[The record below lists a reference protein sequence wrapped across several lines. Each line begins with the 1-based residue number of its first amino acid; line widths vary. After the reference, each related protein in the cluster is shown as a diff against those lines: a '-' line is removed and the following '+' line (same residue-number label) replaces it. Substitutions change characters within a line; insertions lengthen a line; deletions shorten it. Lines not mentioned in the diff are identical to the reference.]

1 MRYALLVLLLL
12 CTPAFGQ
19 EVCDREASQFLTI
32 LHLTEHNH
40 QVYKENLATL
50 FFNLR
55 EPVPEEALGS
65 VESLRSWLHQKEDL
79 YREQRTVGS
88 NELGRWTSKLENALL
103 RPYTDSQAARHLD
116 EVVAAFRN
124 RCHKL
129 AQAHPDYPRRYFAT
143 GGLVFGRFG
152 AFSELDYFFN
162 DQVSGSKPF
171 VTSGLCRGVAYDELT
186 FQQRVEHPLVA
197 SASYE
202 LTGPEPWQQV
212 HQLVFTRLQERGL
225 QIEKIPFGWKVVRA
239 GYPARKHEDPTPEAD
254 RAKPL

>member
-1 MRYALLVLLLL
+1 MRYALLVMLML
-12 CTPAFGQ
+12 CLPAFGQ
-19 EVCDREASQFLTI
+19 EVCDREASQILTL

-40 QVYKENLATL
+40 QIYKENLATL

-55 EPVPEEALGS
+55 EPVPEDSLS
-65 VESLRSWLHQKEDL
+65 SLESLRSWLHHKEQL

-88 NELGRWTSKLENALL
+88 NELGRWPNKLESALL

-116 EVVAAFRN
+116 DVVTAFHS
-124 RCHKL
+124 RCQKL

-162 DQVSGSKPF
+162 DPVSSSKPF
-171 VTSGLCRGVAYDELT
+171 VTTGLCRGVAYDELT

-197 SASYE
+197 GASWE
-202 LTGPEPWQQV
+202 LSGAAPWEKV
-212 HQLVFTRLQERGL
+212 RELVFTRFHERGL
-225 QIEKIPFGWKVVRA
+225 QIEKIPFGWKVVRSS
-239 GYPARKHEDPTPEAD
+239 YPARKFEDPTSEVE